1 MSQLKPILIFST
13 QNNVE
18 EKSYNLLNRFCYS
31 KIICLIASI
40 GVMRRGKVAVNK
52 GQAIL
57 SNVDGNE

>member
-18 EKSYNLLNRFCYS
+18 EKSNLLNRFCYS